1 MRKYI
6 VSIWILIGYST
17 GLMAQSQYDPKA
29 RGILDAMSAKYRSI
43 PSFKA
48 TITHSLVNEV
58 EELDDEFKGEITVK
72 GDMYKLKLSG
82 QEIINNGTTIWTYL
96 EEVNE
101 VNITDHDPDED
112 DISPSKIYDLY
123 KTGYKYLWLKEKN
136 VGGEMCDIVDLIPEN
151 QESQFFRIRMEI
163 SKKDKTLKSWQM
175 FDKTGNIYG
184 YEITKFISNP
194 DIDDTF
200 FSFDESAHSG
210 VEIIDFR

>member
-1 MRKYI
+1 MRK
-6 VSIWILIGYST
+6 LIISVWFLTGYSAAIF
-17 GLMAQSQYDPKA
+17 AQSQYDPKA
-29 RGILDAMSAKYRSI
+29 RTILDAMSAKYKSI

-48 TITHSLVNEV
+48 SITHSLVNEM
-58 EELDDEFKGEITVK
+58 EQLDDEFKGEITVK

-82 QEIINNGTTIWTYL
+82 QEIINNGTTLWTYL

-101 VNITDHDPDED
+101 VNITDYDPDED

-123 KTGYKYLWLKEKN
+123 QTGYKYLWLNEKN
-136 VGGEMCDIVDLIPEN
+136 VGGEMCEVVDLVPEN

-175 FDKTGNIYG
+175 YDKTGNIYG
-184 YEITKFISNP
+184 YEITNFIPNL
-194 DIDDTF
+194 DIDDSF
-200 FSFDESAHSG
+200 FNFDEAAHSG